1 MKERKKRN
9 RNRIRSSGN
18 CACFN
23 NDLPPSSRVQISR
36 RPPQWSAGT
45 RTRVT
50 PEEWSCFCRVSRLNA
65 SLNELEFTPPGVI
78 NKHEEG
84 SSPSRNVQPFL
95 LKRKILAIS
104 LVFVPTGSTERRIGL
119 RAVSSRDKS
128 REEEAV
134 ASVWSVKFHRDRV
147 MRAPIK

>member
-1 MKERKKRN
+1 MVSKHANEGYTRRMVLLLSRISLECEFKRV
-9 RNRIRSSGN
+9 RIY
-18 CACFN
+18 A
-23 NDLPPSSRVQISR
+23 D
-36 RPPQWSAGT
+36 
-45 RTRVT
+45 
-50 PEEWSCFCRVSRLNA
+50 
-65 SLNELEFTPPGVI
+65 VI
-78 NKHEEG
+78 NKHEGG

>member
-1 MKERKKRN
+1 M
-9 RNRIRSSGN
+9 
-18 CACFN
+18 
-23 NDLPPSSRVQISR
+23 
-36 RPPQWSAGT
+36 
-45 RTRVT
+45 
-50 PEEWSCFCRVSRLNA
+50 VSRHANEGYTRRMVLLLSRI
-65 SLNELEFTPPGVI
+65 SLECEFKRVRIYADVI

-95 LKRKILAIS
+95 LKRKILAI